1 MQAMSH
7 HRIPRLKLRS
17 TIMRVDPNYIA
28 NLTAS
33 LDQST
38 GQEDT
43 LTSELS
49 SNLRVASLQ
58 DDPVAVAQ
66 STLLSSSISQDDTFV
81 QTASNEASRL
91 QVTDSTLGEVV
102 TQITSA
108 LTTAVSGNNGT
119 LNASNIASI
128 VQSLSGIRDQVLS
141 LANTSYQGQYLF
153 GGSQGSTPP
162 FTLDTSTNPA
172 TANYTGDTNVQSIQT
187 PSGQKIQVNLPGSA
201 VFGAAGSGVLGA
213 LNQLISDFSGGA
225 ATATITADTGALTTA
240 LGQLSSQR
248 STLDS
253 ALSRLQSSSTYVQ
266 TEESQLKVAQI
277 NLVAADPTA
286 VASQLSQVET
296 QHQALLSVINAL
308 GSSDLFSLMR

>member
-1 MQAMSH
+1 
-7 HRIPRLKLRS
+7 
-17 TIMRVDPNYIA
+17 MRVDPNYITT
-28 NLTAS
+28 LTAS

-38 GQEDT
+38 NEEDT

-49 SNLRVASLQ
+49 SGLRVSTLS

-66 STLLSSSISQDDTFV
+66 STLLGNSIAQDDTFV
-81 QTASNEASRL
+81 QTASNESSRM

-102 TQITSA
+102 TQVTSA
-108 LTTAVSGNNGT
+108 ISTAVSGNNGT
-119 LNASNIASI
+119 LNASDIAS
-128 VQSLSGIRDQVLS
+128 VAQQLSGIRDQVLS

-172 TANYTGDTNVQSIQT
+172 TATYNGDNNVQFIQT
-187 PSGQKIQVNLPGSA
+187 PNGQNIQVNLPGSS
-201 VFGAAGSGVLGA
+201 VFGAAGTGVLGA

-225 ATATITADTGALTTA
+225 TTATLTADTSALTTA

-253 ALSRLQSSSTYVQ
+253 ALSRLQSSSTYTQ
-266 TEESQLKVAQI
+266 TEVSQLTVAQS
-277 NLVAADPTA
+277 NLVAADPAA
-286 VASQLSQVET
+286 VASQLSTAET
-296 QHQALLSVINAL
+296 QHQALLSVINTL
-308 GSSDLFSLMR
+308 GSQDLFSLMR

>member
-1 MQAMSH
+1 
-7 HRIPRLKLRS
+7 
-17 TIMRVDPNYIA
+17 MRVDPNYVA
-28 NLTAS
+28 NLTAAV
-33 LDQST
+33 DQSAS
-38 GQEDT
+38 QEDT

-49 SNLRVASLQ
+49 SGLRVASLQ

-66 STLLSSSISQDDTFV
+66 STLLGSSIAQDDTFV
-81 QTASNEASRL
+81 QTASNESSRM

-108 LTTAVSGNNGT
+108 LSTAVGGNNGT
-119 LNASNIASI
+119 LNASDIAS
-128 VQSLSGIRDQVLS
+128 VAQKLSGIRDQILS

-153 GGSQGSTPP
+153 GGSQGSVPP
-162 FTLDTSTNPA
+162 FTLNTLTNPA
-172 TANYTGDTNVQSIQT
+172 TANYNGDNNVQYVES
-187 PSGQKIQVNLPGSA
+187 PNGQKIQVNLPGSS

-225 ATATITADTGALTTA
+225 ASAAITADTSALTTA

-253 ALSRLQSSSTYVQ
+253 SLSRLQSTSTYVQ
-266 TEESQLKVAQI
+266 TEESQLKVAQS
-277 NLVAADPTA
+277 NLVSADPAA
-286 VASQLSQVET
+286 VASQLSTAET
-296 QHQALLSVINAL
+296 QHQALISVINAL

>member
-1 MQAMSH
+1 
-7 HRIPRLKLRS
+7 
-17 TIMRVDPNYIA
+17 MRVDPNYIS
-28 NLTAS
+28 NLAAA
-33 LDQST
+33 LNQST
-38 GQEDT
+38 GQENR

-49 SNLRVASLQ
+49 SGLRVASLS
-58 DDPVAVAQ
+58 DGPVAVAQ
-66 STLLSSSISQDDTFV
+66 STLLGSSIAKDDTFV
-81 QTASNEASRL
+81 QTASSQSSRM

-108 LTTAVSGNNGT
+108 LSTAVSGNNGT
-119 LNASNIASI
+119 LNASNLAS
-128 VQSLSGIRDQVLS
+128 VAQKLSGIRDQVIS

-162 FTLDTSTNPA
+162 FTLDTSTTPA
-172 TANYTGDTNVQSIQT
+172 TAIYNGDANVQNVET

-213 LNQLISDFSGGA
+213 LNQLISDFTSGATTA
-225 ATATITADTGALTTA
+225 ALTAHTGALTTA

-253 ALSRLQSSSTYVQ
+253 ALSTLQATSTYTQ
-266 TEESQLKVAQI
+266 TQESQLKVAQGT
-277 NLVAADPTA
+277 LVSADPVA
-286 VASQLSQVET
+286 VATQLSQAEV

-308 GSSDLFSLMR
+308 GSSNLFSLMR

>member
-1 MQAMSH
+1 MAAMTH

-17 TIMRVDPNYIA
+17 TIMRVDPNYIT
-28 NLTAS
+28 NLTAAV
-33 LDQST
+33 DQST
-38 GQEDT
+38 SEEDT

-49 SNLRVASLQ
+49 SGLRVASLS

-66 STLLSSSISQDDTFV
+66 STLLGSSIAQDDTFV
-81 QTASNEASRL
+81 QTASNESSRL

-108 LTTAVSGNNGT
+108 LSTAVGGNNGT
-119 LNASNIASI
+119 LNASDLAS
-128 VQSLSGIRDQVLS
+128 VAQSLSGVRDQVLS

-172 TANYTGDTNVQSIQT
+172 TANYTGDNDLQYVET
-187 PSGQKIQVNLPGSA
+187 PSGQKIQVNLPGSS
-201 VFGAAGSGVLGA
+201 VFGTAGSGVLGA

-225 ATATITADTGALTTA
+225 ATATITADTSALTTA

-253 ALSRLQSSSTYVQ
+253 SLSRLQSTSTYVQ
-266 TEESQLKVAQI
+266 TEESQLTVAQG
-277 NLVAADPTA
+277 NLVSADPAA
-286 VASQLSQVET
+286 VASQLSQAET

>member
-1 MQAMSH
+1 
-7 HRIPRLKLRS
+7 
-17 TIMRVDPNYIA
+17 MRVDPNYVT

-38 GQEDT
+38 SEEDT

-49 SNLRVASLQ
+49 SGLRVATLA

-66 STLLSSSISQDDTFV
+66 STLLGSSIAQDDTFV
-81 QTASNEASRL
+81 QTASGETSRL
-91 QVTDSTLGEVV
+91 QVTDSTLGDVV
-102 TQITSA
+102 TQVTSA
-108 LTTAVSGNNGT
+108 ISAAVAGNNGAA
-119 LNASNIASI
+119 LNASDLVSVA
-128 VQSLSGIRDQVLS
+128 QSLSGIRDQVLS

-153 GGSQGSTPP
+153 GGSQGSAPP
-162 FTLDTSTNPA
+162 FTLDATTNPA
-172 TANYTGDTNVQSIQT
+172 TANYAGDNNIQYVET

-201 VFGAAGSGVLGA
+201 VFGAAGTGVLGA

-225 ATATITADTGALTTA
+225 ASATITADTSALTTA

-253 ALSRLQSSSTYVQ
+253 ALSRLQSTSTYVQ
-266 TEESQLKVAQI
+266 TEESQLTVAQG
-277 NLVAADPTA
+277 NLVSSDPAT
-286 VASQLSQVET
+286 VATQLSQAET

-308 GSSDLFSLMR
+308 GSSDLFSLMK